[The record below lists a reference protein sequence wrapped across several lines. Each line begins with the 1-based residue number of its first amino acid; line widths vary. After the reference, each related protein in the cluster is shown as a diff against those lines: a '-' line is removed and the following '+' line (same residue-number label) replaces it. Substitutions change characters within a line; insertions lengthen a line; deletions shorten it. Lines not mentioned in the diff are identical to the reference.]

1 MWESRAR
8 RVSFLMERCGMDAA
22 RLAKAMQ
29 RSCSYAVTESDVT
42 EALAGRG
49 RTPRAMRVLA
59 DAERLLLAAESGC
72 SRPCPGLRDAGSRPG
87 STR

>member
-8 RVSFLMERCGMDAA
+8 RVSSLMARCGMDAA
-22 RLAKAMQ
+22 RLARAMQ
-29 RSCSYAVTESDVT
+29 RSCSYGVTEGELE

-59 DAERLLLAAESGC
+59 DAERVLLVTEAVCTAPYPRQRGEAS
-72 SRPCPGLRDAGSRPG
+72 PPG